1 MKSMTGFGKNE
12 ITIDGRRL
20 RVEIKSVNQRFLD
33 INIRLPRFL
42 MFLEEEIR
50 KYIKSRISRGR
61 VDVFLNYYSEREDSK
76 KVNVD
81 LGLISAYYKAA
92 QEIEKSLGIEG
103 SVTVSELMRL
113 PDAVTFEEN
122 DGDEEAF
129 KQLVL
134 KTLEGAVDELIAA
147 REEEGE
153 KLMKDIRMRLE
164 TILSYAQKVEA
175 KEDVVVKEY
184 RDKLKERLS
193 VLLEGADV
201 DEARLAQEVA
211 IFADKCNITEEVV
224 RIKSHVKHFEEAE
237 KSDKPQGRNLD
248 FIVQE
253 LNREFNTIGS
263 KSSDAEI
270 TGIVIAGKGEIE
282 KIREQI
288 QNIE

>member
-103 SVTVSELMRL
+103 SVTISELMRL

-164 TILSYAQKVEA
+164 TILSYAQKVEV

-184 RDKLKERLS
+184 RDKLKERLA

-211 IFADKCNITEEVV
+211 IFADKCNITEEIV